1 MWYVEALFK
10 TCNAGDWT
18 FYDAINLDKLVK
30 TSNCGW
36 LSKKLHIRP
45 EGSALGVRGVQISL
59 LFRRTRVRR
68 NDSGICNNEEDGEF
82 LRHHQKRHVLESS
95 S

>member
-1 MWYVEALFK
+1 LFK
-10 TCNAGDWT
+10 QG
-18 FYDAINLDKLVK
+18 KLVK

-36 LSKKLHIRP
+36 LSKKLQI
-45 EGSALGVRGVQISL
+45 RGVQISL

-82 LRHHQKRHVLESS
+82 LRHHQKRHVLEGSS
-95 S
+95 